1 MMRWFFLPLI
11 LFLSVGTSKAYVRQT
26 TPGGASLFRD
36 DTANLQ
42 YLVNDQT
49 AAGMTNRDG
58 GTIITAGSNP
68 MAALQAAASR
78 WDDAPD
84 GNLTFAP
91 LTTTN
96 LGVDPDDGMN
106 IIHFADTDTARSAVG
121 GALAIARSL
130 FFADGRIA
138 ESDIIFNPVPF
149 GPFSTNQQDET
160 FDLGSVATHEIGHSL
175 SLAHSGV
182 TGATMFARTPD
193 GTDLH
198 APLKEDDLAFVRD
211 AYGVADVGS
220 RFGVITGT
228 VSLAGAPL
236 SKGGGGTANG
246 VMVSAIDPDTGA
258 VVAALSSFDDGT
270 YRLGLIRPGNYLV
283 GAEPVDGPTETFDY
297 PRENPASF
305 NMNIQDGFF
314 GGNAAPTPVAVAAG
328 GVANA
333 DFAVGAGP
341 PVLSIEFI
349 GRSEPNMP
357 GAFMNLGPQA
367 LELNPGDALD
377 LVMAGP
383 GLGAPIGDANVRILN
398 SNISIRAGS
407 VLVDPFQ
414 TVNGN
419 PLLRATI
426 DVDEDVAGIQ
436 LATITV
442 VKGDDAAIYT
452 GGLVIQ
458 GTGGPPPVTHEVS
471 GVFDAAGFQ
480 ALISPGSIVAVGGL
494 FTDQTPPPPTTIP
507 LPFDLDG
514 FSVTFDGVEGALFG
528 VFDGVVFDQAN
539 AQMPWNVDVSDGS
552 VDVRVRWTD
561 ASGTI
566 ESQPFAVPAAL
577 ASPGIFEFPFGQAIV
592 TNFSLAGDDVIQDSW
607 AQPAGS
613 VPDPNVVTQPA
624 AIGGVITL
632 WGNGL
637 GPVMPAPPPTGAA
650 PGAALFVEKTIR
662 VLVGGVQAVVLG
674 SVLHGGSV
682 GLNQIN
688 AIVPDG
694 VTPGD
699 AVPIVIEVDCGD
711 GNVFRSRAGVTIA
724 VRPRP

>member
-1 MMRWFFLPLI
+1 MRRQTILPALLI
-11 LFLSVGTSKAYVRQT
+11 LTAGAAEAYVQATTEGFQT
-26 TPGGASLFRD
+26 GNGRHRT
-36 DTANLQ
+36 DTANIQ
-42 YLVNDQT
+42 FFVNDQT
-49 AAGMTNRDG
+49 AAGLTNRDG
-58 GTIITAGSNP
+58 APIISAGSDP

-78 WDDAPD
+78 WDNAPD
-84 GNLTFAP
+84 SGLTFAP
-91 LTTTN
+91 LTTTG
-96 LGVDPDDGMN
+96 LGIDGQDGMHV
-106 IIHFADTDTARSAVG
+106 IHFADTDMARAVVG
-121 GALAIARSL
+121 GALAIARS
-130 FFADGRIA
+130 FFFGSGEVVD
-138 ESDIIFNPVPF
+138 SDIIFNPD
-149 GPFSTNQQDET
+149 GITFSTTLADET
-160 FDLGSVATHEIGHSL
+160 FDIGSVATHEIGHTL
-175 SLAHSGV
+175 GLAHSGV
-182 TGATMFARTPD
+182 AGATMFPRTPD
-193 GTDLH
+193 GSDTN
-198 APLKEDDLAFVRD
+198 AALKEDELAFVRGIYPAD
-211 AYGVADVGS
+211 GGVAG
-220 RFGVITGT
+220 RFGSITGT
-228 VSLAGAPL
+228 ISLGAAL
-236 SKGGGGTANG
+236 SKGAGGTANG
-246 VMVSAIDPDTGA
+246 VFVTAVNPDTGA
-258 VVAALSSFDDGT
+258 IVTTLSSVTNGR
-270 YRLGLIRPGNYLV
+270 YRLGLLGPGNYLV
-283 GAEPVDGPTETFDY
+283 SAEPVDGPAFSGDY
-297 PRENPASF
+297 SGANAGLLNDSV
-305 NMNIQDGFF
+305 QDSFF
-314 GGNAAPTPVAVAAG
+314 GGNGAPTPVTVTG
-328 GVANA
+328 GGNTAA
-333 DFAVGAGP
+333 DFAAGAGP
-341 PVLSIEFI
+341 PAFQIDAI
-349 GRSEPNMP
+349 GRAPAGDPNR
-357 GAFMNLGPQA
+357 FMNLGAQA
-367 LELNPGDALD
+367 LGLNPGDALD
-377 LVMAGP
+377 LVLAGG
-383 GLGAPIGDANVRILN
+383 GLDGSFGDANVRILN
-398 SNISIRAGS
+398 SNITIRQGS
-407 VLVDPFQ
+407 VFFDQF
-414 TVNGN
+414 G
-419 PLLRATI
+419 LLRMTI
-426 DVDEDVAGIQ
+426 DVATPVAGIQ
-436 LATITV
+436 LASIV
-442 VKGDDAAIYT
+442 LVKDGDAAIYT
-452 GGLVIQ
+452 GGLVIA
-458 GTGGPPPVTHEVS
+458 GAGGPPPVTHEVT

-650 PGAALFVEKTIR
+650 PGVALFVEKTIR

-688 AIVPDG
+688 AIVPNG
-694 VTPGD
+694 VTPGG
-699 AVPIVIEVDCGD
+699 AVSIVIEVDCGD